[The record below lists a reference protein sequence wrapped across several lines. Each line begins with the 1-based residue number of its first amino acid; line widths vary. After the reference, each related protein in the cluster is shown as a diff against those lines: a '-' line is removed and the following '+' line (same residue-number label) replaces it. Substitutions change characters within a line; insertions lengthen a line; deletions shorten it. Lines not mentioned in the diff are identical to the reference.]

1 MRSVLS
7 ALNLTAIALAAYLCS
22 FFLLLTDVTTRSMGH
37 QWITDN
43 LNEGHLDLFY
53 LVILGS
59 FSTRPFLTSH
69 VTCAFLVM
77 MVLVLCWF
85 VYEARRYEYKNAMT
99 TSVNDTELELFR
111 EPLSLDDDH
120 PSSSPL

>member
-1 MRSVLS
+1 MS
-7 ALNLTAIALAAYLCS
+7 ALNLTAIAQAAYLS
-22 FFLLLTDVTTRSMGH
+22 SLFLLLIDAITRSTGH

-53 LVILGS
+53 LAILGL
-59 FSTRPFLTSH
+59 FSTHPFLSSH

-77 MVLVLCWF
+77 MVLVCFWF

-99 TSVNDTELELFR
+99 TSVNDTELELLR
-111 EPLSLDDDH
+111 EPLLLDDDH
-120 PSSSPL
+120 PSPSPL